1 MRKVIKLETALAVKN
16 VDFYGDNLLAAQ
28 DHNGKVWAGV
38 KWMCEGIGLTKGQM
52 QNERKHI
59 QSDLVL
65 QRGERNLVLPTN
77 GSEQSVLCLY
87 LDYVPLWLAKISITP
102 KMQKE
107 SPKVVEKLINYQL
120 KAKDVLAKAFL
131 PQYQESAN
139 ISKEYKD
146 YIDQR
151 VDKCFVSYVEPLRN
165 DFNHNMNM
173 IHNAFIGV
181 QKALPT
187 AQTIPAN
194 TVYQTVSFG
203 DEEWKSK
210 QFNTIKELLKERP
223 EYKKVNVVLRKV
235 YAKMR
240 NVYGIV
246 FEQEYK
252 DYCERHNTSGHIASI
267 EVVSD
272 SKQLKSLFS
281 CILADMFKSDTI
293 TPEHRQ
299 AMTNTVIDPVR
310 ETIKPLIEK
319 RHDIS
324 KGGNNTF
331 RKVYSAMD
339 VSWNM
344 RKSRYRNA
352 HKLKNYPS
360 KMTVVKSNPKL
371 LKMFCDTVNQMLE
384 E

>member
-1 MRKVIKLETALAVKN
+1 MENAMVKVGSHQMQMKIFNDRPVVTFKDIDTVHERPDGTASRNFRKNRQHFIENEDFFKITPDEFRRTIGKMDARQQNEVTLLSETGYLMLVKSFTDNLAWDIQRSLVNNYFKHKTEVSNASNMVSMDYVNQQINNAVK
-16 VDFYGDNLLAAQ
+16 
-28 DHNGKVWAGV
+28 
-38 KWMCEGIGLTKGQM
+38 T
-52 QNERKHI
+52 
-59 QSDLVL
+59 
-65 QRGERNLVLPTN
+65 
-77 GSEQSVLCLY
+77 
-87 LDYVPLWLAKISITP
+87 
-102 KMQKE
+102 
-107 SPKVVEKLINYQL
+107 
-120 KAKDVLAKAFL
+120 
-131 PQYQESAN
+131 
-139 ISKEYKD
+139 
-146 YIDQR
+146 
-151 VDKCFVSYVEPLRN
+151 YVEPLRN

-173 IHNAFIGV
+173 IHNAFVGV
-181 QKALPT
+181 QKALPATQAT
-187 AQTIPAN
+187 ATN
-194 TVYQTVSFG
+194 TTVSQTVSFG
-203 DEEWKSK
+203 DEEWKAK
-210 QFNTIKELLKERP
+210 QFVAMKSLIKERP

-246 FEQEYK
+246 FEQEHK
-252 DYCERHNTSGHIASI
+252 DYCERHNTSGHISTI

-272 SKQLKSLFS
+272 KEMLRSLFS
-281 CILADMFKSDTI
+281 SILADMFHPNTI

-339 VSWNM
+339 VSWNI

-352 HKLKNYPS
+352 HNLKNYPS

-371 LKMFCDTVNQMLE
+371 LKMFCDTVNQMLAE
-384 E
+384 

>member
-1 MRKVIKLETALAVKN
+1 METALAVKN

-28 DHNGKVWAGV
+28 DNNGKVWAGI
-38 KWMCEGIGLTKGQM
+38 KWMCQGIGFDDVHTKYE
-52 QNERKHI
+52 NRRIK
-59 QSDLVL
+59 SDMVL
-65 QRGERNLVLPTN
+65 QKGEKILHLPTN
-77 GSEQSVLCLY
+77 GGLQDVLCLH
-87 LDYVPLWLAKISITP
+87 LDFVPLWLAKIPITP
-102 KMQKE
+102 TMKKE
-107 SPKVVEKLINYQL
+107 QPKVVEKLINYQL

-131 PQYQESAN
+131 PQYKESAN
-139 ISKEYKD
+139 IPKEYAD

-151 VDKCFVSYVEPLRN
+151 VDQRFTAYVEPLRN

-181 QKALPT
+181 QKALPA
-187 AQTIPAN
+187 AQAIPAN
-194 TVYQTVSFG
+194 TVCQTVSFG
-203 DEEWKSK
+203 DEKWKSK
-210 QFNTIKELLKERP
+210 QFATMKSLIKERP
-223 EYKKVNVVLRKV
+223 EYKRVNVVLRKV

-252 DYCERHNTSGHIASI
+252 DYCERHNTSGHISTI

-272 SKQLKSLFS
+272 KEMLRSLFS
-281 CILADMFKSDTI
+281 SILADMFHTI
-293 TPEHRQ
+293 TITSEHRQ
-299 AMTNTVIDPVR
+299 TMANTVVDPVR

-319 RHDIS
+319 YHDIS

-344 RKSRYRNA
+344 RRSRYRNS
-352 HKLKNYPS
+352 HNLKNYPS

-371 LKMFCDTVNQMLE
+371 LKMFCDTVNQMLAE
-384 E
+384 